1 MSQYSFIHFFYHHL
15 WNTCSVPSTEPGT
28 EISKSPVQSLP
39 VPMEDLSLKCH
50 LQTLLQSGKKKVF
63 PSWFSS
69 QCFGLFVRKNSPW
82 TFWQTS
88 STRFKTKLLVPP
100 QPLLYWVGLKSV
112 VSFFVLDDKVNS
124 CSAKKPNHVEVC
136 KTERKV
142 FCVLLSFGRS
152 QSPERTS

>member
-15 WNTCSVPSTEPGT
+15 WSTCSVPSTEPGT
-28 EISKSPVQSLP
+28 EISKSPVQPLP

-50 LQTLLQSGKKKVF
+50 LQTLLQSGKKRVF

-69 QCFGLFVRKNSPW
+69 QCFGLLSGRTALGHFGRPRAPGLKPSYWFPLSP
-82 TFWQTS
+82 TS
-88 STRFKTKLLVPP
+88 T
-100 QPLLYWVGLKSV
+100 LKSV
-112 VSFFVLDDKVNS
+112 ISFYVLDDKVNS
-124 CSAKKPNHVEVC
+124 CSAKKSNHVEVC